1 MTSRNGSSQARLV
14 GIFVLVLIISL
25 AEFAALL
32 LDYQNNRYLRQYVS
46 DNLGMIVAA
55 TIGLVIVAGGA
66 GYVVSRRL
74 GVPKIPGP
82 RVPTFARI
90 GSFVGKR
97 YKLII
102 LFWILLFAASFPL
115 SQQLSQV
122 TTSSTSGGQSSSSQS
137 ALAQNLMAQEFPH
150 PQSNASAII
159 LLQGNNVTDN
169 ATKIFTLHLEQ
180 RLEAPRVLNSL
191 ENVTTI
197 YTIARIALIGA
208 YLQKGYNFTAA
219 QSSANQTLWGDTLS
233 EILSQYPKLIPPAI
247 IQNFI
252 SSNKNAMIILIAFS
266 QAPGSFG
273 SADTDPILKNVV
285 IMRNIISQLKASDPE
300 PLLTYVTGD
309 LATTADSSLGSMADL
324 GRIEPVTV
332 GAILVLAGLF
342 FLAIVTPFI
351 PLATVGMALLMAE
364 GGLYLIGKYII
375 PIQDTTTTFLFTIM
389 LGVGTDYA
397 IFLMAR
403 YREERVEGRDRA
415 QAVQTS
421 ITWSGESIATSA
433 TTVIIAFGAMTLT
446 SFTLLRSIG
455 VGLGFG
461 VLIALLVS
469 LTLIPSLILIAGN
482 RIFWPTSGKRFEAY
496 ADRARKRRSER
507 PGYFRRAA
515 SFSVR
520 RPVLVLGLALIIS
533 IPAIYIALT
542 GSTSYDFAAG
552 LPAAESVKGITA
564 LEQSF
569 GAGQIGPTQVLVQFP
584 VPILVNGNLTVGA
597 QASLEKL
604 SQKIAGLSNVKEV
617 TGPTRPNGIPV
628 NATNM
633 VGLTPEERQA
643 ILGSIGKDNRTA
655 MLTALFAD
663 EPFTQNSLNTVT
675 QIRNL
680 ITSLQNSDSSLAQ
693 DTILVGGASASTLDF
708 ADETVDQ
715 FNTSRILTVA
725 AISVVLLV
733 VLGSYPLAIT
743 GILSIG
749 LSIIWAY
756 AATLLF
762 FNNVLQSGVLF
773 IIPLVLFLLLYGIG
787 MDYNIFILTRI
798 REEAQKGKETRQA
811 VVDAVDRTGGI
822 ITALAL
828 ILAGALGSL
837 LLSSNRLLEGF
848 GFAIALA
855 VVLDA
860 MVVRTYLVP
869 AIMSLLGPRAWWGP
883 NRLRRVRFDKK
894 SEQQPSNNAQS
905 LSLLV

>member
-1 MTSRNGSSQARLV
+1 M
-14 GIFVLVLIISL
+14 LIISL
-25 AEFAALL
+25 AGFTALI

-46 DNLGMIVAA
+46 DNLVTTIVAA
-55 TIGLVIVAGGA
+55 IGLLIVAVGA

-74 GVPKIPGP
+74 GVPKTPGF

-90 GSFVGKR
+90 GSFVGRR

-102 LFWILLFAASFPL
+102 VFWILLFAASFPL

-122 TTSSTSGGQSSSSQS
+122 TTSSTSGGQSSTSQS
-137 ALAQNLMAQEFPH
+137 ALAQNLMSQEFPH
-150 PQSNASAII
+150 PQSNATAII
-159 LLQGNNVTDN
+159 LLQGNDVTDN
-169 ATKIFTLHLEQ
+169 ATKIFTL
-180 RLEAPRVLNSL
+180 RLEKNLLMPGVLNSL

-197 YTIARIALIGA
+197 YSLERTAFTA
-208 YLQKGYNFTAA
+208 YFLRQGYNYTAA
-219 QSSANQTLWGDTLS
+219 QSLANQTVWHET
-233 EILSQYPKLIPPAI
+233 LSQYPPLIPPTI
-247 IQNFI
+247 IKNFI
-252 SSNKNAMIILIAFS
+252 SPNNNTMIILVNFS

-285 IMRNIISQLKASDPE
+285 TMRNIISQLKASNSE
-300 PLLTYVTGD
+300 PLQTYVTGD
-309 LATTADSSLGSMADL
+309 LATTADSSLGSTADL
-324 GRIEPVTV
+324 SRIEPVTI
-332 GAILVLAGLF
+332 GAILILAGLF
-342 FLAIVTPFI
+342 FFAIVTPFV

-403 YREERVEGRDRA
+403 YREERIEGLDKA

-469 LTLIPSLILIAGN
+469 LTLIPSLILIAGD
-482 RIFWPTSGKRFEAY
+482 RIFWPTSGKRFAAY
-496 ADRARKRRSER
+496 AARARKRRAER

-515 SFSVR
+515 GFSVR
-520 RPVLVLGLALIIS
+520 RPVLVLGLALLIS
-533 IPAIYIALT
+533 IPAIYISLT

-552 LPAAESVKGITA
+552 LPQAESVKGISA

-569 GAGQIGPTQVLVQFP
+569 GAGQIGPTQVLIQFP
-584 VPILVNGNLTVGA
+584 SPILVNGNLTSSA
-597 QASLEKL
+597 QATLEKL
-604 SQKIAGLSNVKEV
+604 SQKIIPFSNVKEV

-633 VGLTPEERQA
+633 AGLTPEERQT
-643 ILGSIGKDNRTA
+643 ILGSIGKDDRTA
-655 MLTALFAD
+655 MLTVLFAD

-675 QIRNL
+675 QIRTL
-680 ITSLQNSDSSLAQ
+680 IAELQSSDLSLAQ

-708 ADETVDQ
+708 ADETVNQ
-715 FNTSRILTVA
+715 FNTIRILTVA
-725 AISVVLLV
+725 AIFVVLLV

-883 NRLRRVRFDKK
+883 NRLRRVRFEKK
-894 SEQQPSNNAQS
+894 TETQASNNA
-905 LSLLV
+905 

>member
-1 MTSRNGSSQARLV
+1 MSGTGPSQARWI

-25 AEFAALL
+25 AELTALI

-46 DNLGMIVAA
+46 DNLGTIIIAA
-55 TIGLVIVAGGA
+55 IGLLIVAGGA
-66 GYVVSRRL
+66 GYVVSKKL
-74 GVPKIPGP
+74 GVPKTPGP

-90 GSFVGKR
+90 GSFVRRR
-97 YKLII
+97 YKLVIV
-102 LFWILLFAASFPL
+102 FWILLFATSFPL

-122 TTSSTSGGQSSSSQS
+122 TTFSTSGGQSGASQS

-150 PQSNASAII
+150 PRSNASAII
-159 LLQGNNVTDN
+159 LLQGNDVTDN
-169 ATKIFTLHLEQ
+169 ATKIFIL
-180 RLEAPRVLNSL
+180 RLERSLLMPGVLNSL

-197 YTIARIALIGA
+197 YSLERTAFT
-208 YLQKGYNFTAA
+208 GYFLRQGYDYTTA
-219 QSSANQTLWGDTLS
+219 QSLANQTVWH
-233 EILSQYPKLIPPAI
+233 EALSQYPPLIPPAI

-252 SSNKNAMIILIAFS
+252 SPNKNAMIILMTFS
-266 QAPGSFG
+266 RAPGSFG

-285 IMRNIISQLKASDPE
+285 TMRNIISQLKASDPE
-300 PLLTYVTGD
+300 PLQTYVTGD
-309 LATTADSSLGSMADL
+309 LATTADSSLGSTADL
-324 GRIEPVTV
+324 SRIEPVTI
-332 GAILVLAGLF
+332 GAILILAGLF
-342 FLAIVTPFI
+342 FFAIVTPFV

-364 GGLYLIGKYII
+364 GGLYLMGRYII

-403 YREERVEGRDRA
+403 YREERIEGHDKA
-415 QAVQTS
+415 HAVQTS

-469 LTLIPSLILIAGN
+469 LTLIPSLILIAGDK
-482 RIFWPTSGKRFEAY
+482 IFWPTSGKRFEAY
-496 ADRARKRRSER
+496 AARSRKRRVER

-552 LPAAESVKGITA
+552 LPQAESVKGITV

-584 VPILVNGNLTVGA
+584 VPILVNGNLTTGA

-604 SQKIAGLSNVKEV
+604 SQNIASLSNVKEV

-715 FNTSRILTVA
+715 FNTIRILTVA

-883 NRLRRVRFDKK
+883 NRLRRVRLDKK
-894 SEQQPSNNAQS
+894 SDPQSSTNA
-905 LSLLV
+905 

>member
-1 MTSRNGSSQARLV
+1 MSGTGPSQARWI

-25 AEFAALL
+25 AELTALI

-46 DNLGMIVAA
+46 DNLGTIIIAA
-55 TIGLVIVAGGA
+55 IGLLIVAGGA
-66 GYVVSRRL
+66 GYVVSKKL
-74 GVPKIPGP
+74 GVPKTPGP

-90 GSFVGKR
+90 GSFVRRR
-97 YKLII
+97 YKLVIV
-102 LFWILLFAASFPL
+102 FWILLFATSFPL

-122 TTSSTSGGQSSSSQS
+122 TTFSTSGGQSGASQS

-150 PQSNASAII
+150 PRSNASAII
-159 LLQGNNVTDN
+159 LLQGNDVTDN
-169 ATKIFTLHLEQ
+169 ATKIFIL
-180 RLEAPRVLNSL
+180 RLERSLLAPGVLSSL
-191 ENVTTI
+191 ENITTI
-197 YTIARIALIGA
+197 YSLERTAFT
-208 YLQKGYNFTAA
+208 GYFLRQGYDYTTA
-219 QSSANQTLWGDTLS
+219 QSLANQTVWH
-233 EILSQYPKLIPPAI
+233 EALSQYPPLIPPAI

-252 SSNKNAMIILIAFS
+252 SPNKNAMIILVTFS

-273 SADTDPILKNVV
+273 SADTDPIFKNVV
-285 IMRNIISQLKASDPE
+285 TMRNIISQLKASDPE
-300 PLLTYVTGD
+300 PLQTYVTGD
-309 LATTADSSLGSMADL
+309 LATTADSSLGSTADL
-324 GRIEPVTV
+324 SRIEPVTI
-332 GAILVLAGLF
+332 GAILILAGLF
-342 FLAIVTPFI
+342 FFAILTPFV

-364 GGLYLIGKYII
+364 GGLYLMGRYII

-403 YREERVEGRDRA
+403 YREERIEGHDKA
-415 QAVQTS
+415 HAVQTS

-469 LTLIPSLILIAGN
+469 LTLIPSLILIAGD
-482 RIFWPTSGKRFEAY
+482 RIFWPTSGKRFEGY
-496 ADRARKRRSER
+496 AARARKRRTER

-515 SFSVR
+515 SFSVK

-533 IPAIYIALT
+533 IPAIYVSLT

-584 VPILVNGNLTVGA
+584 TPILANGNLTVGA
-597 QASLEKL
+597 RASLEKL
-604 SQKIAGLSNVKEV
+604 SQAIANLTNVKEV
-617 TGPTRPNGIPV
+617 TGPTRPNGIPI
-628 NATNM
+628 NGTN
-633 VGLTPEERQA
+633 LA
-643 ILGSIGKDNRTA
+643 NIGRDNRTA
-655 MLTALFAD
+655 MLTVLFGD

-675 QIRNL
+675 QLRNL
-680 ITSLQNSDSSLAQ
+680 LTSLQNSDASLAQ

-708 ADETVDQ
+708 AIETVNQ
-715 FNTSRILTVA
+715 FNTIRILTVA
-725 AISVVLLV
+725 AIFVVLLV

-869 AIMSLLGPRAWWGP
+869 AIMSVLGQRAWWGP

-894 SEQQPSNNAQS
+894 NETQS
-905 LSLLV
+905 ANP

>member
-1 MTSRNGSSQARLV
+1 MSETGPSQARWIA
-14 GIFVLVLIISL
+14 IFVLVLILAL
-25 AEFAALL
+25 AELAALI

-46 DNLGMIVAA
+46 DNLGMIVAGS
-55 TIGLVIVAGGA
+55 IGLLMIAGIA
-66 GYVVSRRL
+66 GYAVSRKL
-74 GVPKIPGP
+74 GIPKTPGP

-90 GSFVGKR
+90 GAFVGRR

-102 LFWILLFAASFPL
+102 FFWILLFASSFPL
-115 SQQLSQV
+115 SQQLAQV
-122 TTSSTSGGQSSSSQS
+122 TTSSTSGGQSSTSQS

-159 LLQGNNVTDN
+159 LLQGNDITDN
-169 ATKIFTLHLEQ
+169 ATKIFVLNLE
-180 RLEAPRVLNSL
+180 RHLEAPGVLNSL
-191 ENVTTI
+191 ENVTSI
-197 YTIARIALIGA
+197 YDLEKAAFTGA
-208 YLQKGYNFTAA
+208 YMQQGESYSVAV
-219 QSSANQTLWGDTLS
+219 SHANQTVWHET
-233 EILSQYPKLIPPAI
+233 LSQYLPLIPPAI
-247 IQNFI
+247 LQNFI
-252 SSNKNAMIILIAFS
+252 SPNKNAMIILVSFS
-266 QAPGSFG
+266 RAPGSFG
-273 SADTDPILKNVV
+273 SADSDPILKNIV
-285 IMRNIISQLKASDPE
+285 IMRNIISQLKASDSE
-300 PLLTYVTGD
+300 PLQTYVTGD
-309 LATTADSSLGSMADL
+309 LATTADSSLGSTADL

-332 GAILVLAGLF
+332 GAILILSGLF
-342 FLAIVTPFI
+342 FWAFVTPFI

-375 PIQDTTTTFLFTIM
+375 SIQDTTTTFLFTIM

-403 YREERVEGRDRA
+403 YREERVEGRDKA
-415 QAVQTS
+415 EAVQTS

-469 LTLIPSLILIAGN
+469 LTLIPSLILIAGD

-496 ADRARKRRSER
+496 AARARKRRAER

-515 SFSVR
+515 NFSVK

-552 LPAAESVKGITA
+552 LPQAESVKGITV

-569 GAGQIGPTQVLVQFP
+569 GAGQIGPTQVLGQFP
-584 VPILVNGNLTVGA
+584 VPVLVNGNLTANA

-604 SQKIAGLSNVKEV
+604 SQNIASLSNVKEV

-633 VGLTPEERQA
+633 AGLTPEERGA

-655 MLTALFAD
+655 ILTVLFAD
-663 EPFTQNSLNTVT
+663 EPFKQNSLNTVT

-680 ITSLQNSDSSLAQ
+680 VGSLQSSDPSLAQ

-708 ADETVDQ
+708 ANETVNQ
-715 FNTSRILTVA
+715 FNTIRILTVA
-725 AISVVLLV
+725 AIFVVLLV

-894 SEQQPSNNAQS
+894 SEPKSSNDA
-905 LSLLV
+905 

>member
-1 MTSRNGSSQARLV
+1 MSGTGPSQARWI

-25 AEFAALL
+25 AELTALI

-46 DNLGMIVAA
+46 DNLGTIIIAA
-55 TIGLVIVAGGA
+55 IGLLIVAGGA
-66 GYVVSRRL
+66 GYVVSKKL
-74 GVPKIPGP
+74 GVPKTPGP

-90 GSFVGKR
+90 GSFVRRR

-102 LFWILLFAASFPL
+102 VFWILLFAASFPL

-122 TTSSTSGGQSSSSQS
+122 TTSSTSGGQSGASQS

-150 PQSNASAII
+150 PRSNASAII
-159 LLQGNNVTDN
+159 LLQGNDVTDN
-169 ATKIFTLHLEQ
+169 ATKIFIL
-180 RLEAPRVLNSL
+180 RLERSLLMRGVLNSL

-197 YTIARIALIGA
+197 YSLERTAFTGYFLR
-208 YLQKGYNFTAA
+208 QGYNYTTA
-219 QSSANQTLWGDTLS
+219 QSLANQTVWH
-233 EILSQYPKLIPPAI
+233 EALSQYPPLIPPAI

-252 SSNKNAMIILIAFS
+252 SPNKNAMIILMTFS
-266 QAPGSFG
+266 RAPGSFG

-285 IMRNIISQLKASDPE
+285 TMRNIISQLKASDPE
-300 PLLTYVTGD
+300 PLQTYVTGD
-309 LATTADSSLGSMADL
+309 LATNADSSLGSTADL
-324 GRIEPVTV
+324 SRIEPVTI
-332 GAILVLAGLF
+332 GAILILAGLF
-342 FLAIVTPFI
+342 FFAIVTPFV

-364 GGLYLIGKYII
+364 GGLYLIGRYII

-403 YREERVEGRDRA
+403 YREERIEGHDKA
-415 QAVQTS
+415 HAVQTS

-455 VGLGFG
+455 IGLGFG

-469 LTLIPSLILIAGN
+469 LTLIPSLILIAGD
-482 RIFWPTSGKRFEAY
+482 RIFWPTSGKRFDAY
-496 ADRARKRRSER
+496 AARAQKKRAER

-552 LPAAESVKGITA
+552 LPRAESVKGITV

-584 VPILVNGNLTVGA
+584 LPILVNGNLTAGA

-604 SQKIAGLSNVKEV
+604 SQNITGLSNVKEV
-617 TGPTRPNGIPV
+617 TGPTRPNGVPV

-633 VGLTPEERQA
+633 AGLTPEERQA
-643 ILGSIGKDNRTA
+643 VLGSIGNDNRTA
-655 MLTALFAD
+655 MLTVLFAD

-680 ITSLQNSDSSLAQ
+680 ITSIQNSDSSLAQ
-693 DTILVGGASASTLDF
+693 DTILVGGVSASTLDF
-708 ADETVDQ
+708 ANETVNQ
-715 FNTSRILTVA
+715 FNAIRILTVA
-725 AISVVLLV
+725 AIFVVLLI

-883 NRLRRVRFDKK
+883 NRLRRVRFDQKN
-894 SEQQPSNNAQS
+894 EP
-905 LSLLV
+905 

>member
-1 MTSRNGSSQARLV
+1 MTSGTGSSQARLV

-25 AEFAALL
+25 AEFAALI

-46 DNLGMIVAA
+46 DNLGTIIVAA
-55 TIGLVIVAGGA
+55 IGLLIVAGGA
-66 GYVVSRRL
+66 GYVVSKRL
-74 GVPKIPGP
+74 GVPMSPGP
-82 RVPTFARI
+82 HVPTFARI
-90 GSFVGKR
+90 GSFVGRR

-102 LFWILLFAASFPL
+102 VFWILLFAASFPL

-159 LLQGNNVTDN
+159 LLQGDNVTDN
-169 ATKIFTLHLEQ
+169 ATKIFTLQLEK
-180 RLEAPRVLNSL
+180 RLEAPGALNSL

-197 YTIARIALIGA
+197 YTIARIALTGA

-219 QSSANQTLWGDTLS
+219 QSSANQTIWADTLS
-233 EILSQYPKLIPPAI
+233 EILSQYSNLVPPAI

-252 SSNKNAMIILIAFS
+252 SPNKNAMILLVTFS

-273 SADTDPILKNVV
+273 KADTDPILKNVV
-285 IMRNIISQLKASDPE
+285 TMRNIISQLKASDPE
-300 PLLTYVTGD
+300 PLQTYVTGD
-309 LATTADSSLGSMADL
+309 IATTADSSLGSNADL

-364 GGLYLIGKYII
+364 GGLYLIGRYIV
-375 PIQDTTTTFLFTIM
+375 PIQDTATTFLFTVM

-403 YREERVEGRDRA
+403 YREERVEGRDKA

-421 ITWSGESIATSA
+421 VTWSGESIATSA
-433 TTVIIAFGAMTLT
+433 TTVIIAFGAMTIST
-446 SFTLLRSIG
+446 FTLLRSIG
-455 VGLGFG
+455 ASLGFG

-469 LTLIPSLILIAGN
+469 LTLIPSIILIAGD
-482 RIFWPTSGKRFEAY
+482 RVFWPNSGKRFENY
-496 ADRARKRRSER
+496 AAKARKKRAER

-515 SFSVR
+515 SFSVK
-520 RPVLVLGLALIIS
+520 RPVLVLGLAVLVS
-533 IPAIYIALT
+533 LPAIYISLT
-542 GSTSYDFAAG
+542 GATSFDFAAG
-552 LPAAESVKGITA
+552 LPQAESVKGITV
-564 LEQSF
+564 LEQNF

-584 VPILVNGNLTVGA
+584 TTILTSVGLTTSSATGIENL
-597 QASLEKL
+597 SRD
-604 SQKIAGLSNVKEV
+604 IAGLSNVEEV
-617 TGPTRPNGIPV
+617 MGPSRPNGVPV
-628 NATNM
+628 DATNM
-633 VGLTPEERQA
+633 TGLAQDLRLA
-643 ILGSIGKDNRTA
+643 ILGSIGRDNRTVIV
-655 MLTALFAD
+655 TVLFRE
-663 EPFTQNSLNTVT
+663 EPFTQNSLNTVN
-675 QIRNL
+675 QIRSL
-680 ITSLQNSDSSLAQ
+680 VKSLQSTDPSLAQ

-708 ADETVDQ
+708 ANETVGQ
-715 FNTSRILTVA
+715 FNTMRIITIVA
-725 AISVVLLV
+725 IFIVLLV

-749 LSIIWAY
+749 LSITWAY

-762 FNNVLQSGVLF
+762 FNDVLGSGVLF
-773 IIPLVLFLLLYGIG
+773 IIPLILFLLLYGIG

-828 ILAGALGSL
+828 ILAGAMLE
-837 LLSSNRLLEGF
+837 RL
-848 GFAIALA
+848 
-855 VVLDA
+855 
-860 MVVRTYLVP
+860 
-869 AIMSLLGPRAWWGP
+869 
-883 NRLRRVRFDKK
+883 
-894 SEQQPSNNAQS
+894 
-905 LSLLV
+905 